1 MSYLSFLGCQ
11 LSKFRA
17 YIPFYYG
24 LFLFFWHIMMVIL
37 APAGNKRARSVPQR
51 MKKKDEKEKEKE
63 GISIDLLRVLGAF
76 YVALLL

>member
-1 MSYLSFLGCQ
+1 MLDIALDKHGGKTLSSFL
-11 LSKFRA
+11 
-17 YIPFYYG
+17 
-24 LFLFFWHIMMVIL
+24 
-37 APAGNKRARSVPQR
+37 GNKRARSVPQR